1 MAKVQ
6 LLTVQSVDGY
16 MINNNHELPAI
27 LSDEIVKSRDE
38 AILHL
43 DENASLSML
52 IDWRENEPESF
63 THLIEATKDTRS
75 IINGMFRMFL
85 IDEIITFT
93 IPVML
98 GSGISLYQQELPR
111 TDWKCTDTKVMK
123 DGTVRSVFCKQGKR
137 KTVNFI

>member
-16 MINNNHELPAI
+16 MIDNNHELPAI
-27 LSDEIVKSRDE
+27 LSDEIVKLRDE

-43 DENASLSML
+43 NENASLSML
-52 IDWRENEPESF
+52 IDWRENEPDNF

-93 IPVML
+93 IPVMQ
-98 GSGISLYQQELPR
+98 GDGISLYQQELPQ
-111 TDWKCTDTKVMK
+111 TDWKCADTKVLK
-123 DGTVRSVFCKQGKR
+123 DGTVRTVFRKQAR
-137 KTVNFI
+137 

>member
-6 LLTVQSVDGY
+6 LLTVQSIDGY
-16 MINNNHELPAI
+16 MIDNHNELPAVF
-27 LSDEIVKSRDE
+27 SDEIVKLKDA
-38 AILHL
+38 AIRQLN
-43 DENASLSML
+43 ENASLSML

-63 THLIEATKDTRS
+63 TYLIEATKDTRS

-98 GSGISLYQQELPR
+98 GSGISLYQQELPK

-123 DGTVRSVFCKQGKR
+123 DGTIRSVFRRQGKR

>member
-6 LLTVQSVDGY
+6 LLTVQSIDGY
-16 MINNNHELPAI
+16 MIDNHNELPAV
-27 LSDEIVKSRDE
+27 LSDEIVKLKDV
-38 AILHL
+38 AIRQLN
-43 DENASLSML
+43 ENISLSML
-52 IDWRENEPESF
+52 IDWRENEPDSF
-63 THLIEATKDTRS
+63 TYLIEATKETRS

-123 DGTVRSVFCKQGKR
+123 DGTIRSVFRRQGKR
-137 KTVNFI
+137 KTINFI

>member
-16 MINNNHELPAI
+16 MIDNNHGLSAI
-27 LSDEIVKSRDE
+27 LSDEIVKLRDE

-52 IDWRENEPESF
+52 IDWRENEPDCF

-85 IDEIITFT
+85 IDEII
-93 IPVML
+93 IV
-98 GSGISLYQQELPR
+98 
-111 TDWKCTDTKVMK
+111 
-123 DGTVRSVFCKQGKR
+123 
-137 KTVNFI
+137 

>member
-6 LLTVQSVDGY
+6 LLTVQSIDGY
-16 MINNNHELPAI
+16 MIDNHNELPAV
-27 LSDEIVKSRDE
+27 LSGEIAKLKGA
-38 AILHL
+38 AIRQLN
-43 DENASLSML
+43 ENASLSML
-52 IDWRENEPESF
+52 IDWRENEPDRF
-63 THLIEATKDTRS
+63 TYLIEATKETRS

-123 DGTVRSVFCKQGKR
+123 DGTVRSVFRRQGKR